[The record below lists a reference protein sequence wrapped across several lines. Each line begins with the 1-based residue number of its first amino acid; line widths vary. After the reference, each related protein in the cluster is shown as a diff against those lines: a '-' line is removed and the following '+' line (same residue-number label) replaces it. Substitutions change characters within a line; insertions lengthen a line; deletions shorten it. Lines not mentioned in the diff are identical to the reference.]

1 MRYEFGGLIFG
12 GAYTWRGLF
21 SEFYGIS
28 SKYKC
33 AKSFVPPSVSAN
45 IAVSELSVKRKEKKK
60 ENNCIELSLF
70 SLLTMKNQ
78 YNSG

>member
-1 MRYEFGGLIFG
+1 MY
-12 GAYTWRGLF
+12 
-21 SEFYGIS
+21 IS

-33 AKSFVPPSVSAN
+33 AKSFVPSSVSAN

-70 SLLTMKNQ
+70 FTTDYEKSV
-78 YNSG
+78 